1 MVKKAPR
8 GGKGLMVAGAELLLA
23 EGSAGG
29 KPRVLPPVQL
39 SDVNSLAN
47 QHLAFTIIE
56 AGWAAPQLTTYSATR
71 FNLLGITQRELHP

>member
-1 MVKKAPR
+1 
-8 GGKGLMVAGAELLLA
+8 MVAGAELLLA

-47 QHLAFTIIE
+47 QHLAFTTIE
-56 AGWAAPQLTTYSATR
+56 AGWA
-71 FNLLGITQRELHP
+71 